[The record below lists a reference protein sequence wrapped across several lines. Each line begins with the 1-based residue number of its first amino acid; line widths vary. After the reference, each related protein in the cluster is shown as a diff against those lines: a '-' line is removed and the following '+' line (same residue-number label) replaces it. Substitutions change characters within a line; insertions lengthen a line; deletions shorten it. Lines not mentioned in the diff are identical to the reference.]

1 MARNNNKEQYPS
13 TMILEMVK
21 ERNIPVMVNSDAHT
35 ADKITYKFN
44 DMYRLVDDIGF
55 DSLVYLTK
63 GGWKKQ
69 KIKY

>member
-1 MARNNNKEQYPS
+1 
-13 TMILEMVK
+13 MVK